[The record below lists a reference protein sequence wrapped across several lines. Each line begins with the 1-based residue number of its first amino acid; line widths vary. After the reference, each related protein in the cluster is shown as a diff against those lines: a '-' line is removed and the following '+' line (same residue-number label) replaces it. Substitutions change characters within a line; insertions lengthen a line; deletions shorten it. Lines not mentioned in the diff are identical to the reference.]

1 MSGIIG
7 PITAGRIAFALGTVG
22 VGALIGGA
30 VADHRDGDVAKGAL
44 IGGASALAGLAL
56 LYGGATAWKHITAG
70 RAGAA
75 AGAQSIGSTLSHTLT
90 TPAAPALSTVAPSI
104 SSTATHSASA
114 LANLATH
121 NAGTLG
127 AASTVATHAAPTATA
142 VSTTAATG
150 WRTWVSSLFQEAS
163 AVSTLRPLPVTVP
176 TIARTPLLPVATAS
190 SGSTFLNTM
199 SRFLPG

>member
-22 VGALIGGA
+22 VGALVGGA
-30 VADHRDGDVAKGAL
+30 VADHNDGDVAKGAL
-44 IGGASALAGLAL
+44 IGGASALAGLAV
-56 LYGGATAWKHITAG
+56 LYGGAAAWKHFTAG

-75 AGAQSIGSTLSHTLT
+75 TGVSTLGTSLSHTIR
-90 TPAAPALSTVAPSI
+90 PPVAPTLSTVA
-104 SSTATHSASA
+104 T
-114 LANLATH
+114 
-121 NAGTLG
+121 
-127 AASTVATHAAPTATA
+127 TVSPTATA
-142 VSTTAATG
+142 ATSTVASG

-163 AVSTLRPLPVTVP
+163 AVTTLRPVSTTIP
-176 TIARTPLLPVATAS
+176 TIAATPLLPVATAS